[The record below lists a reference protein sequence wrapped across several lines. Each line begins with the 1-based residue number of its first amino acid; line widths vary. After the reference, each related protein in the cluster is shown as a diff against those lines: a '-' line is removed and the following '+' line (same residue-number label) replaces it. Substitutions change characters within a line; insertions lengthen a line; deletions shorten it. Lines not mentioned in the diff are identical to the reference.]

1 MKKYILIAMLSVAIA
16 QNTNQE
22 IITFESANPFSFE
35 EIIVHLDCLLYTSP
49 SPRD

>member
-35 EIIVHLDCLLYTSP
+35 EIIVHLD
-49 SPRD
+49 D